1 MPVVAIRTQ
10 PTPVQW
16 SERMLLRR
24 VLRRDERAW
33 NELVR
38 RYRALIFRCITK
50 VTGKFAP
57 YLSNADVDDIYAD
70 ILLSLVR
77 NDMHKLRRYNPK
89 RGTKLSSWIGMI
101 SINATYDY
109 LRSAS
114 RGLQYCDNSDEIL
127 ELHKEQERTPLDE
140 LIEKERWHQLND
152 LLQDFT
158 ERDRRFLELYYDKG
172 LDARAI
178 ATTMAINIKTV
189 YSKKHKIR
197 AHLRRALEHSR
208 QAHSLADFLSAA

>member
-1 MPVVAIRTQ
+1 MPAIAIRTP

-16 SERMLLRR
+16 SERQLLRR

-33 NELVR
+33 GELVR

-50 VTGKFAP
+50 VTSKFAP
-57 YLSNADVDDIYAD
+57 YLPNADIDEIYAD
-70 ILLSLVR
+70 ILYSLLR

-89 RGTKLSSWIGMI
+89 RGTKLSSWLGMI

-109 LRSAS
+109 LRCAG
-114 RGLQYCDNSDEIL
+114 RGCQPLDSDTVP
-127 ELHKEQERTPLDE
+127 ELYKENERTPLDE
-140 LIEKERWHQLND
+140 LIEKERWHELNH
-152 LLQDFT
+152 LLHDFT

-172 LDARAI
+172 LEAQEI
-178 ATTMAINIKTV
+178 AATMAISVKTV

-197 AHLRRALEHSR
+197 AHLRRSLENSR
-208 QAHSLADFLSAA
+208 QAHALADFLSVA

>member
-1 MPVVAIRTQ
+1 MPVIAIRT
-10 PTPVQW
+10 PPSPAQW
-16 SERMLLRR
+16 SERQLLRR

-33 NELVR
+33 GELVR

-57 YLSNADVDDIYAD
+57 YLPNADIDEIYAD
-70 ILLSLVR
+70 ILFSLLR

-89 RGTKLSSWIGMI
+89 RGTKLSSWLGMI

-109 LRSAS
+109 LRCAG
-114 RGLQYCDNSDEIL
+114 RGYQQLDDDALTDMC
-127 ELHKEQERTPLDE
+127 KEHERTPLDE
-140 LIEKERWHQLND
+140 LIEKERWHQLNH
-152 LLQDFT
+152 LLHDFT

-172 LDARAI
+172 LEAHEVA
-178 ATTMAINIKTV
+178 AAMAISVKTV

-197 AHLRRALEHSR
+197 AHLRRTLETSR
-208 QAHSLADFLSAA
+208 QAHALADFLSVA